1 MVAEREKRSMPNG
14 DNHGP
19 HRREWVHVAGSL
31 VLVTGICIL
40 DFFTEFEIRFDIF
53 YAIPVAYVTWLVSRR
68 CGVAVS
74 AVTVLAWFVTDHLS
88 RPIEL
93 SPLIPAWNAVMRLG
107 YFLIIAYVLGA
118 LKDALRREEAMARS
132 DFLTKSANRRAFY
145 EVASTEIARAA
156 RYAHPFTVAYTDI
169 DDYKV
174 VNDNLGHEEGDR
186 VLRKIAEIMTD
197 ELRGPDFVARLG
209 GDEFAVLLPETDG
222 TAAQQVLSR
231 LRTRLLDA
239 MRQEGWP
246 VTFSIGAVTFLKP
259 PDTVD
264 EMLNE
269 ADILMYAAKNSGK
282 DTIHFGTFGGEVAA
296 PTSSKQA

>member
-1 MVAEREKRSMPNG
+1 MPNG
-14 DNHGP
+14 NDHGL
-19 HRREWVHVAGSL
+19 HGREWIHVAGSL
-31 VLVTGICIL
+31 VLVTAICIL
-40 DFFTEFEIRFDIF
+40 DYFTEFEIRFDIF

-74 AVTVLAWFVTDHLS
+74 AITTLAWFITDHYS
-88 RPIEL
+88 RPL
-93 SPLIPAWNAVMRLG
+93 YLNPLIPAWNAVMRLG
-107 YFLIIAYVLGA
+107 YFLIITYVLAA
-118 LKDALRREEAMARS
+118 LRDALRREKSMARS
-132 DFLTKSANRRAFY
+132 DFLTKTANRRAFY
-145 EVASTEIARAA
+145 EVASMEIARAA
-156 RYAHPFTVAYTDI
+156 RYAHPFTVAYLDI

-174 VNDNLGHEEGDR
+174 INDNLGHEEGDR
-186 VLRKIAEIMTD
+186 TLRKIAEIMAD

-222 TAAQQVLSR
+222 AAAQLVLSR

-246 VTFSIGAVTFLKP
+246 VTFSIGAITFLKP

-269 ADILMYAAKNSGK
+269 ADILMYAAKNGGK
-282 DTIHFGTFGGEVAA
+282 DTIRFGTFGGEVAT